1 MNVLYYIL
9 IAKIVIFYEIHFF
22 ARQEECFIIIIYK
35 FSSASEKRC
44 KKEDVKSCQKLD
56 LTA

>member
-22 ARQEECFIIIIYK
+22 ARQEECFIIIYK